1 MSSNSDSGSSSD
13 SDGSSSGNSSD
24 AAWDLLLHSI
34 AERETWL
41 KSYGMMP
48 HTHMLENNE
57 YDTEKFD
64 AYKAIEE
71 EGKQFPVCKETP
83 GVLSDE
89 FKQHLEQRKEYCLD
103 LMGKSGA
110 REQILC
116 ALEIQ
121 CIETVIVL
129 ALGSI
134 FDCDIN
140 NTIWEH
146 ELGLILTIFHLVK
159 EHAQRNKT
167 PNPKLIFQDPIFC
180 TADDRLLTDLGGEV
194 VQSPEAFTTKHTGDK
209 TFVVAF
215 NAPHVIAYYGIYPSS
230 PAICLINKMEKSI
243 EGALECKGHAGGIR
257 DSTDVLGVVK
267 AFMEGRESVD
277 MHEVVLP
284 ICPFVPS
291 CKPSDVFENMA
302 LYWKK

>member
-1 MSSNSDSGSSSD
+1 MSSNSDSASSSGND
-13 SDGSSSGNSSD
+13 SSSSGNSSD

-48 HTHMLENNE
+48 YTHMLENNE

-71 EGKQFPVCKETP
+71 EGKQFPVCKDAP

-116 ALEIQ
+116 ALETQ
-121 CIETVIVL
+121 CIETVVVL

-146 ELGLILTIFHLVK
+146 ELGLILAIFHLVK

-180 TADDRLLTDLGGEV
+180 TADDRLLTDLEGEV